1 MEPGVAEGILAL
13 RAGRAA
19 VDLSGW
25 RRVRVR
31 GSDAES
37 FLGDLVTGPVA
48 GLEPGG
54 ATRSL
59 LLTPTGRIRADL
71 TVARLGEEFLLVQ
84 ASDQPEPVDRL
95 LAPYVLSSDVELAGD
110 SEDEGP
116 LVAVVPDV
124 PLPAATESYRPGALA
139 LGADVLGLPAQAAA
153 NAAGVPLVGA
163 AALESWRILEGRP
176 RFPVDLGP
184 DSLPHEADLEA
195 AIDFTKGCYLGQ
207 EAVARVRNLGHP
219 PFVVVAVRAGEAV
232 RPGDEVVAG
241 ARSAGTVTSGAEDPD
256 GGYGAIVRVRWDAR
270 EEELRTSSG
279 VELGRS

>member
-1 MEPGVAEGILAL
+1 MEPGVAEGIRAL

-31 GSDAES
+31 GSDAET

-48 GLEPGG
+48 RLAPGG

-71 TVARLGEEFLLVQ
+71 TVARLGDAFLLVQ
-84 ASDQPEPVDRL
+84 APDQPEPVDRL
-95 LAPYVLSSDVELAGD
+95 LAPYVLSSDVELAGAA
-110 SEDEGP
+110 EDEGP

-124 PLPAATESYRPGALA
+124 QGETYRPGALGV
-139 LGADVLGLPAQAAA
+139 GADVLGLPAKAAA
-153 NAAGVPLVGA
+153 EAAGVPLVRA
-163 AALESWRILEGRP
+163 EALEAWRILEGRP

-219 PFVVVAVRAGEAV
+219 PFVMVAVRSETKVRRDDEVLGEDE
-232 RPGDEVVAG
+232 RPGG
-241 ARSAGTVTSGAEDPD
+241 RVTSAAEDPD
-256 GGYGAIVRVRWDAR
+256 GGWGALVRVRWEAR
-270 EEELRTSSG
+270 EGDLRTSSG
-279 VELGRS
+279 VALRRG